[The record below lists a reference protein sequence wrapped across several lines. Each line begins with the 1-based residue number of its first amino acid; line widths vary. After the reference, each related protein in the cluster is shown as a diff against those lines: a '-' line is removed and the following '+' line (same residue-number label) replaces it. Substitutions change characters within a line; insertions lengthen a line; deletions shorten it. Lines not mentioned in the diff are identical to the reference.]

1 MNWLIE
7 ESITKNQTEAEI
19 LEKVD
24 WLIAYL
30 TASELANQTQRN
42 QELEP
47 HAIEIVQEIIEL
59 FLDRFPQA
67 EPYLDIALNQLVNQK
82 LTEPDLLLQ
91 NLDLSASLDRIVKEG
106 IRLFRLNNLLP
117 FEPEPNQLGL
127 LGEITKLAKPLELNE
142 WSETKHGLIDQNQSE
157 LSPMIK
163 KIDQPLNCVPIGGS
177 RTLEPLEWSLTLLY
191 PESPLIPNYTEGGR
205 SVQWYLPEQKL
216 AVARRLDKDSSAT
229 NDRKFWQQRGISLI
243 LLTEAEMQ
251 NHQAVRRQIRRQK
264 QSAMAVGT
272 R

>member
-7 ESITKNQTEAEI
+7 ESTIKNQTEAEI

-30 TASELANQTQRN
+30 TAGELANQSQRDR
-42 QELEP
+42 ELKP
-47 HAIEIVQEIIEL
+47 QAVEIVQEIIEL
-59 FLDRFPQA
+59 LLEKFPQA
-67 EPYLDIALNQLVNQK
+67 EPYLDIAINQLINQK
-82 LTEPDLLLQ
+82 LTEPELLLQ
-91 NLDLSASLDRIVKEG
+91 NLDLSDRLDWMVKEG

-127 LGEITKLAKPLELNE
+127 LDEITKPAEPLELNE
-142 WSETKHGLIDQNQSE
+142 WPETKLSLIDQNQVE
-157 LSPMIK
+157 LSPLSK
-163 KIDQPLNCVPIGGS
+163 KTDQPLNFVPVEGPL
-177 RTLEPLEWSLTLLY
+177 TLEPLEWSLTVLY
-191 PESPLIPNYTEGGR
+191 PESPLIPNYTEGGK

-216 AVARRLDKDSSAT
+216 AFARKLDQDSSTT

-243 LLTEAEMQ
+243 LLTEAETQ